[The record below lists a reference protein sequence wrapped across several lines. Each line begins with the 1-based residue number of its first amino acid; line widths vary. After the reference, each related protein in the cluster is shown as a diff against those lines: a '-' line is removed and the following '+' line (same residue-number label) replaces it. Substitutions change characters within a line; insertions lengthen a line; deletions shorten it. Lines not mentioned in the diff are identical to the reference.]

1 MTSHDQPTAAG
12 LETALEL
19 KLQER
24 LLLARPAPGDRL
36 LLDDA
41 TLSAA
46 LDGSRA
52 LTPNERRALAASPL
66 TLRRLRHLSLQR
78 HASAQDTAQLQP
90 LQASRPSA
98 ANDADWHGSSGM
110 LRAAATNTTLE
121 TLATDDQYWT
131 LHFIGEDGLWQV
143 ILALSAQAPF
153 AAQLLRQR
161 PLLRVFDGAGAIV
174 LEGRLDADGECES
187 RWPFALAPAPHFQQH
202 GASFSVQPVAP

>member
-1 MTSHDQPTAAG
+1 MTSHDHPPGTQ
-12 LETALEL
+12 LEL
-19 KLQER
+19 ELRLQER

-41 TLSAA
+41 TLGAA

-78 HASAQDTAQLQP
+78 HAAAHKVQQMQEQQAQ
-90 LQASRPSA
+90 RPTA
-98 ANDADWHGSSGM
+98 ANDADWRGSSGM
-110 LRAAATNTTLE
+110 LRAAATSATLE
-121 TLATDDQYWT
+121 TLATDDQCWT
-131 LHFIGEDGLWQV
+131 LHFIGQDGLWQV

-153 AAQLLRQR
+153 AAQLLREQ

-187 RWPFALAPAPHFQQH
+187 RWPFELAPAPHFQQH
-202 GASFSVQPVAP
+202 GARFSVQPVAP

>member
-1 MTSHDQPTAAG
+1 MTSHDQPTAA
-12 LETALEL
+12 ELEL
-19 KLQER
+19 ELRLQER

-41 TLSAA
+41 TLGAA

-78 HASAQDTAQLQP
+78 HAAVQQMQEQQAQ
-90 LQASRPSA
+90 RPTA
-98 ANDADWHGSSGM
+98 ANDADWRGSSGM
-110 LRAAATNTTLE
+110 LRAAASSATLE

-131 LHFIGEDGLWQV
+131 LHFIGQDGLWQV

-153 AAQLLRQR
+153 AAQLLREQ

-187 RWPFALAPAPHFQQH
+187 RWPFELAPAAHFQQH